1 MIEVKRPKEAFLN
14 VFAYKT
20 APKEE
25 YFVRGHRACQGCGAA
40 LGLRH
45 VMKAA
50 GPDTIVVNATGC
62 MEIVSSPYPY
72 TSWAVPWVH
81 VAFENAAAVA
91 SGIEAAIK
99 VLRRKGRIGDKRI
112 NIVVFAGDGGTADI
126 GLQALSGM
134 LARNHN
140 VLYVCYDN
148 EAYMNT
154 GVQGS
159 SATPYG
165 AHTTTTPAGKVKFG
179 QGYWKK
185 NLPAIAAAH
194 GVRYVATACPSYPL
208 DLMEKVRRALNC
220 GGASYIHLFSV
231 CPTGWGCPP
240 SKTVKIG
247 RLAVET
253 GIFPLY
259 EVFDGR
265 IYRISY
271 EPPKGLR
278 PVEEYLRTQKRFRH
292 LTEDMIREIQLRVN
306 EHWDWLK
313 LMERVTSTPEFEER
327 IKEIVKEEV
336 QSLV

>member
-1 MIEVKRPKEAFLN
+1 MRPVDILRS
-14 VFAYKT
+14 
-20 APKEE
+20 KEE
-25 YFVRGHRACQGCGAA
+25 LFKRGHRACQGCAAA
-40 LGLRH
+40 LGIRH
-45 VMKAA
+45 LMKAA
-50 GPDTIVVNATGC
+50 GRNTIVVSATGC

-72 TSWAVPWVH
+72 TSWAVPWIH

-99 VLRRKGRIGDKRI
+99 VLSRKGKIDPNRKI
-112 NIVVFAGDGGTADI
+112 NVIALAGDGGTADI

-134 LARNHN
+134 MARGHD

-185 NLPAIAAAH
+185 NLPEIAVAH
-194 GVRYVATACPSYPL
+194 GIPYVATVCPSFPL
-208 DLMEKVRRALNC
+208 DLIRKVKRALELP
-220 GGASYIHLFSV
+220 GAAYIHLFAV
-231 CPTGWGCPP
+231 CPTGWGIPP
-240 SKTVKIG
+240 AYAIKAG

-259 EVFDGR
+259 EVEYGRYRLTFD
-265 IYRISY
+265 
-271 EPPKGLR
+271 KKLK
-278 PVEEYLRTQKRFRH
+278 PVEEYLKFQRRFRH
-292 LTEDMIREIQLRVN
+292 LTPELIKTIQERVDAEFARLRV
-306 EHWDWLK
+306 
-313 LMERVTSTPEFEER
+313 MEEATNRPDYRSVSG
-327 IKEIVKEEV
+327 I
-336 QSLV
+336 

>member
-1 MIEVKRPKEAFLN
+1 MRRSLANFSKTLVYKRAPRHEL
-14 VFAYKT
+14 FA
-20 APKEE
+20 
-25 YFVRGHRACQGCGAA
+25 RGHRACQGCAPA
-40 LGLRH
+40 LGIRYIL
-45 VMKAA
+45 KAA
-50 GPDTIVVNATGC
+50 GPNTIVVSATGC
-62 MEIVSSPYPY
+62 MEIVSSPFPY
-72 TSWAVPWVH
+72 TAWGVPWIH

-91 SGIEAAIK
+91 SGVEAAIRALK
-99 VLRRKGRIGDKRI
+99 RKGRLNPEKRVNVI
-112 NIVVFAGDGGTADI
+112 ALAGDGGTADI

-140 VLYVCYDN
+140 VLYICYDN

-165 AHTTTTPAGKVKFG
+165 AHTTTTPVGRVSMG

-185 NLPAIAAAH
+185 NLAAIAAAH
-194 GVRYVATACPSYPL
+194 EIPYVATACPSYPL
-208 DLMEKVRRALNC
+208 DLMEKVKKALSC
-220 GGASYIHLFSV
+220 GGASYIHMFAV
-231 CPTGWGCPP
+231 CPTGWGCP
-240 SKTVKIG
+240 SSQAIKIG

-259 EVFDGR
+259 EVYHGK

-292 LTEDMIREIQLRVN
+292 LGREAVERIQKRVC
-306 EHWDWLK
+306 EHWNWLK
-313 LMERVTSTPEFEER
+313 MLEEMTSTEEFEER
-327 IKEIVKEEV
+327 
-336 QSLV
+336 LVELCAEA